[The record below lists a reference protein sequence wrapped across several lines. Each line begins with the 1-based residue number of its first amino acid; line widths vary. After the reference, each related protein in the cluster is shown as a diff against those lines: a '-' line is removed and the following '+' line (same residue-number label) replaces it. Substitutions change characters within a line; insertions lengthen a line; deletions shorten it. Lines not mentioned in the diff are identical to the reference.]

1 MCKFLCGAAQLYR
14 TSNCNI
20 IRKSLCEINYKVSES
35 YVLIKSQSYAQA
47 ANTAQAM
54 QNLAPQYLSI
64 RLNNDLY
71 TLKLLCKEK
80 IKRFI
85 FDKIMTTLREFCVIL

>member
-20 IRKSLCEINYKVSES
+20 IRKSLYEINYKVSES

-54 QNLAPQYLSI
+54 QNLAPQYLST

-80 IKRFI
+80 IKKFI
-85 FDKIMTTLREFCVIL
+85 CAQNNGNAT

>member
-1 MCKFLCGAAQLYR
+1 M
-14 TSNCNI
+14 T
-20 IRKSLCEINYKVSES
+20 LCEINYKVSES
-35 YVLIKSQSYAQA
+35 YVSIKSQSYAQVV
-47 ANTAQAM
+47 NTTQAM
-54 QNLAPQYLSI
+54 RNLALQHLAI

-85 FDKIMTTLREFCVIL
+85 FAKIMVTLREFCVIL

>member
-1 MCKFLCGAAQLYR
+1 M
-14 TSNCNI
+14 
-20 IRKSLCEINYKVSES
+20 
-35 YVLIKSQSYAQA
+35 KSQSYAQA

-54 QNLAPQYLSI
+54 QNLAPQYRST

-80 IKRFI
+80 IKKFI
-85 FDKIMTTLREFCVIL
+85 CIK

>member
-1 MCKFLCGAAQLYR
+1 MCKFLCGAAPLYR
-14 TSNCNI
+14 TANCNI
-20 IRKSLCEINYKVSES
+20 IRKSLCEINYKVSEG
-35 YVLIKSQSYAQA
+35 YVLIRSQSYAQVS
-47 ANTAQAM
+47 NTTQTM
-54 QNLAPQYLSI
+54 QNLALQHLAI

-85 FDKIMTTLREFCVIL
+85 GAKY

>member
-1 MCKFLCGAAQLYR
+1 M
-14 TSNCNI
+14 T
-20 IRKSLCEINYKVSES
+20 LCEINYKVSEG

-47 ANTAQAM
+47 VNTIQVM
-54 QNLAPQYLSI
+54 QNLAPQHLSI

-80 IKRFI
+80 IKKFY
-85 FDKIMTTLREFCVIL
+85 MYQNNGNAT

>member
-20 IRKSLCEINYKVSES
+20 IRKSLCEINYKVSKS
-35 YVLIKSQSYAQA
+35 YVSIKSQSYAQVVNA
-47 ANTAQAM
+47 TQAM
-54 QNLAPQYLSI
+54 QNLALQHLAI

-80 IKRFI
+80 TKKFNNGNA
-85 FDKIMTTLREFCVIL
+85 T

>member
-1 MCKFLCGAAQLYR
+1 M
-14 TSNCNI
+14 
-20 IRKSLCEINYKVSES
+20 
-35 YVLIKSQSYAQA
+35 KSQSYAQVV
-47 ANTAQAM
+47 NTTQAM
-54 QNLAPQYLSI
+54 QNLALQHLAI

-85 FDKIMTTLREFCVIL
+85 CIK

>member
-1 MCKFLCGAAQLYR
+1 M
-14 TSNCNI
+14 
-20 IRKSLCEINYKVSES
+20 NYKVSES

-47 ANTAQAM
+47 KNTTQAM
-54 QNLAPQYLSI
+54 QNLALQQLAI

-85 FDKIMTTLREFCVIL
+85 GAE